1 VVDALP
7 QGAWQ
12 TVTWREGSH
21 DPTGATGT
29 LCKQFVAVRV
39 HRATGGAPLPVTD
52 RRVRTGPEGWLL
64 GERPLPG
71 HAGER
76 KYSVSS
82 LPADTPLPRLVE
94 LAQARW
100 ASEQFYEEAKGECGL
115 DDYQGRRGDGLH
127 RHLALVMLAYSFLA
141 VQAVQAVQALPAPES
156 PPEATPADGAAG
168 AFPPGA
174 PAESAR
180 RPSPGAGLAL
190 PGSRP
195 LAHRDQPNPPLPP
208 TEKLTQ

>member
-115 DDYQGRRGDGLH
+115 DDYQGRGR
-127 RHLALVMLAYSFLA
+127 A
-141 VQAVQAVQALPAPES
+141 
-156 PPEATPADGAAG
+156 
-168 AFPPGA
+168 A
-174 PAESAR
+174 PASG
-180 RPSPGAGLAL
+180 PGDAGLQL
-190 PGSRP
+190 PGRAGRAGRAGP
-195 LAHRDQPNPPLPP
+195 ARA
-208 TEKLTQ
+208 